1 MKKNLLLTL
10 TILFSSIYFNA
21 QTILY
26 SNTFSTSLGTASAV
40 ASSGGA
46 WVFANACSVSGSA
59 GHTAPGHALYQGSS
73 CQFGNGSSTVSGDL
87 IIPPIPIGA
96 LGGTLTFNY
105 FVLNECGTGSCS
117 YDVLWLAI
125 TNMSTNVTTTIMS
138 SNTSPGGLSNTSQWT
153 PISVNL
159 AAYAGSTISIKF
171 QFNSGDGIGNAYDGI
186 YLDDINVLG
195 ACSINMSAVSGG
207 NTVSPGL
214 CSGQSLTLTTNAVS
228 GYSWS
233 NGATTS
239 SIVVNPSVT
248 TSYSL
253 TATSVSNCV
262 SSAAITVTV
271 SGGLPTLS
279 VNTSS
284 NNVCLGR
291 TVTLTAT
298 GANTYSWTGGVTN
311 GVSFTPTTTSTYV
324 VTGGNGCGTATM
336 ATNVTVA
343 PLAVSILASPT
354 VVCSGQ
360 QALLTVAAAATS
372 YSWQPLNSTVST
384 NTIFVSPQVNT
395 TYSLA
400 AGDGTCSGTATV
412 LVAAIPIPTIG
423 ISASSTMVCQGD
435 AVTLTAT
442 GGLSYTWT
450 PVSSSSSVVTVNP
463 LAPTLYSVSG
473 SNAAGC
479 TSGSFV
485 AVITNPTP
493 TLSLGSLNSIICN
506 GDATTINV
514 SGASTY
520 TWSDGSNGTSITVTP
535 NTTTVYAVSGSSNG
549 CTSTESYTIDVF
561 TPNII
566 IAGNTTICSGKSAT
580 LTASGANTYS
590 WSNGIPSNVNIVN
603 PTNNTTY
610 TLITLTSTSGINCSA
625 SKTVQVSVNQNPTV
639 TASASRTVMCR
650 GENNVIT
657 ANGATTYSWNTAATT
672 ASFAITP
679 SLVTT
684 INYSV
689 TGIGANGCQ
698 NTATLS
704 LKVNSCTDINE
715 TISHS
720 SSLQLFPNPNNG
732 EFNLVGSSQM
742 NLLIINQLG
751 QIIKT
756 VELNSANAFQT
767 KISGLSSGIYF
778 VKEENKQNGTVSK
791 IIVNN

>member
-1 MKKNLLLTL
+1 MKKSYLL
-10 TILFSSIYFNA
+10 ILFALVYSFKINS
-21 QTILY
+21 QTFLY

-40 ASSGGA
+40 NSSGGA
-46 WVFANACSVSGSA
+46 WVFANSCSQSSA
-59 GHTAPGHALYQGSS
+59 GGHSALGHALYQGSS
-73 CQFGNGSSTVSGDL
+73 CQFGNGSSAVSGDL
-87 IIPPIPIGA
+87 VIPPVPIGA

-105 FVLNECGTGSCS
+105 FILNECGSGTCS

-125 TNMSTNVTTTIMS
+125 TNLSTNVTTTVLS
-138 SNTSPGGLSNTSQWT
+138 SNASPGGLSNTSQWT

-159 AAYAGSTISIKF
+159 AAYAGSTISIRF
-171 QFNSGDGIGNAYDGI
+171 QFNSIDGIDNPYDGI
-186 YLDDINVLG
+186 YLDDINVIG

-239 SIVVNPSVT
+239 SIVVNPTVT

-343 PLAVSILASPT
+343 PLSVSILASPT

-360 QALLTVAAAATS
+360 QALLTVAAAASSFT
-372 YSWQPLNSTVST
+372 WQPLNSTVST
-384 NTIFVSPQVNT
+384 NTVLVSPQVST

-423 ISASSTMVCQGD
+423 ISASSTLVCQGD
-435 AVTLTAT
+435 PVTLTAT

-450 PVSSSSSVVTVNP
+450 PVTSSSSVVTVNP

-473 SNAAGC
+473 SNSAGC
-479 TSGSFV
+479 TSGSFAV
-485 AVITNPTP
+485 VITNPSP
-493 TLSLGSLNSIICN
+493 TLNLTTLNNLICN
-506 GDATTINV
+506 GDAATINV
-514 SGASTY
+514 NGANTY

-535 NTTTVYAVSGSSNG
+535 NASTVYAVSGSSNG
-549 CTSTESYTIDVF
+549 CTSSQTINIDVF
-561 TPNII
+561 TPNIT
-566 IAGNTTICSGKSAT
+566 IAGNTTICAGKSAT
-580 LTASGANTYS
+580 ITASGANTYS
-590 WSNGIPSNVNIVN
+590 WSNGIPNNVNVVN

-610 TLITLTSTSGINCSA
+610 TLTTLTSTSGVNCSA
-625 SKTVQVSVNQNPTV
+625 SRTVQITVNPNPTV
-639 TASASRTVMCR
+639 TAAASRTNMCR
-650 GENNVIT
+650 GENNNIS
-657 ANGATTYSWNTAATT
+657 ASGAASYSWNTT
-672 ASFAITP
+672 ASTSSFVITP
-679 SLVTT
+679 TLVTT
-684 INYSV
+684 INYTV
-689 TGIGANGCQ
+689 TGTGANGCQ
-698 NTATLS
+698 NTATLNVR
-704 LKVNSCTDINE
+704 VNGCTGLNE
-715 TISHS
+715 LS
-720 SSLQLFPNPNNG
+720 SNASVLQLYPNPNNG
-732 EFNLVGSSQM
+732 EFNLIGSDQM

-751 QIIKT
+751 QVIKT
-756 VELNSANAFQT
+756 VELNSNNGFQT
-767 KISGLSSGIYF
+767 KITGLSSGIYF
-778 VKEENKQNGTVSK
+778 VKEENNQNGTVTK